1 MTDERYRVLI
11 DSQFSDG
18 TLKVGEVVAGGRS
31 DDCIVL
37 CAHLDHPGMAN
48 DDMSGVVVGIEVMR
62 RLRDRK
68 DLRFTYRLLILPET
82 IGSATY
88 LSHNEALIPNMKG
101 GLFLEMLGLDNPPAL
116 QMSHA
121 GDTGVDRCFSR
132 AFREAAPAGWTG
144 DFLTVIRNDERQFN
158 APGVRVPMLS
168 LSRVLPPTSP
178 DWPYPEYHTH
188 LDNPELVSE
197 AALDE
202 SVDLVLAMIEAW
214 EANRVPVNMFKGE
227 VFLSRYHLYPDVAV
241 DPDGAQYLFQ
251 IMFELDGTRSVAE
264 IADKLSL
271 PFSSV
276 NGIVQAF
283 HRKGLVEFA
292 GDGGTGL

>member
-1 MTDERYRVLI
+1 M
-11 DSQFSDG
+11 
-18 TLKVGEVVAGGRS
+18 
-31 DDCIVL
+31 
-37 CAHLDHPGMAN
+37 
-48 DDMSGVVVGIEVMR
+48 
-62 RLRDRK
+62 
-68 DLRFTYRLLILPET
+68 
-82 IGSATY
+82 
-88 LSHNEALIPNMKG
+88 
-101 GLFLEMLGLDNPPAL
+101 
-116 QMSHA
+116 
-121 GDTGVDRCFSR
+121 DRCFSR